1 MYLRLPKHRSLRS
14 SLDGNTS
21 NSTTTSLATQTKNGG
36 YGVFMWYDLH
46 GTNETA
52 QLSAGTQTLYGEPTV
67 LSGTLQSWT
76 QGTNCD
82 ALSDY
87 LPAILQEQV
96 QN

>member
-1 MYLRLPKHRSLRS
+1 M
-14 SLDGNTS
+14 DGKYFQFYHHQPGNS
-21 NSTTTSLATQTKNGG
+21 NKNGG

-46 GTNETA
+46 GTNETS

-82 ALSDY
+82 ALSDCTQ
-87 LPAILQEQV
+87 AILQEQA